1 VTQEIHPTA
10 VIEPGARLGEGVKIG
25 PYCVIG
31 GMVELGPGVELVS
44 HVVIAGR
51 TTIGEGCRI
60 YPFAS
65 LGQPPQHVKYAGEA
79 VELCI
84 GKRNLIRENVTMN
97 AGTPQGRGRTVV
109 GDDGFFMT
117 ASHIAHDA
125 IVGNNVIFTNN
136 AVIGGHVEVG
146 DHVILGGT
154 SAVHQF
160 VRIGAHSFVGGLSG
174 LENDLIPFGTC
185 IGDRAE
191 LAGLN
196 IVGLKRRGYE
206 REVIH
211 TLRKAYRDLF
221 ADEGT
226 FEQRVLSVEAAY
238 AQSPEVMTIVRFIKA
253 GGQRAV
259 CMPRGRR
266 PS

>member
-1 VTQEIHPTA
+1 MTQDIHPTA
-10 VIEPGARLGEGVKIG
+10 IIEPGARLGDGVKIG

-31 GMVELGPGVELVS
+31 SQVELGAGVELVS
-44 HVVIAGR
+44 HVVVAGR
-51 TTIGEGCRI
+51 TTIGDECRI

-79 VELCI
+79 VELII

-97 AGTPQGRGRTVV
+97 AGTPQGRARTVV

-117 ASHIAHDA
+117 ASHVAHDC

-136 AVIGGHVEVG
+136 AVIAGHVEVG
-146 DHVILGGT
+146 DYVIMGGT
-154 SAVHQF
+154 SAVHQH
-160 VRIGAHSFVGGLSG
+160 VRIGAYSFVGGLSG

-196 IVGLKRRGYE
+196 LVGLKRRGFE

-221 ADEGT
+221 VDEGT
-226 FEQRVLSVEAAY
+226 LEQRVLSVEAAY
-238 AQSPEVMTIVRFIKA
+238 ANSPEVMMIVRFLKT
-253 GGQRAV
+253 GGQRSI